1 MILEWN
7 RNLAAFSHHSMEW
20 YWLGQSA
27 LTRQRIAARVAVT
40 IDGNPTHTLVNAN
53 DAVVIVS
60 DGTNWFRVADFQ

>member
-1 MILEWN
+1 MILEWK
-7 RNLAAFSHHSMEW
+7 RNLAAFSHHSMAW

-40 IDGNPTHTLVNAN
+40 IDGLGTITLPNEN

>member
-1 MILEWN
+1 M
-7 RNLAAFSHHSMEW
+7 AW

-60 DGTNWFRVADFQ
+60 DGTNWFRVADFD